1 MKTKDGKK
9 VGSEERIP
17 ESERLQGLRLL
28 ATLAQA
34 PEGLDH
40 LVGQIT
46 SACFPTKEQRAV
58 GFIFWYLRFK
68 AKGGITELRVEEW
81 LKNADQVQ
89 SIKDSPILDGLDRGE
104 LLKLAKTALGSE
116 MDIPSDAE
124 LVRIAIANLYSTRK
138 RNEVRDNAKKLVKL
152 LEDGQAEEAE
162 RICKTLR
169 LLGALDDKDVPVV
182 PANEGPS
189 LGQLAR
195 QLEARPEGLQGLAT
209 GWRELDDIL
218 GGIRPGRFYVLG
230 GVSSAGKTS
239 FLVQALDQIAEQN
252 PKAKIVLFSIEQE
265 DDELRLKS
273 LARLSGVS
281 INKLE
286 RKRGASGQIT
296 AEEWRMARE
305 AGDQSAGWRERIT
318 ILDSRVRTERL
329 VAIAE
334 GMAEPDRD
342 LVIAVDYLQLLK
354 PEGSDGSNVRGD
366 LEETIIQLSRLARSA
381 KCAVVALSSLS
392 RASVRDIENDANNVS
407 MTGFKESGMVEYS
420 ADVAMVLAEE
430 DVADRRESDH
440 RETGLVASASR
451 RIRLVVLKNRMGR
464 LGRVK
469 FSFLPELAKFEDRD
483 EEVI

>member
-1 MKTKDGKK
+1 
-9 VGSEERIP
+9 
-17 ESERLQGLRLL
+17 
-28 ATLAQA
+28 
-34 PEGLDH
+34 
-40 LVGQIT
+40 
-46 SACFPTKEQRAV
+46 
-58 GFIFWYLRFK
+58 
-68 AKGGITELRVEEW
+68 
-81 LKNADQVQ
+81 
-89 SIKDSPILDGLDRGE
+89 
-104 LLKLAKTALGSE
+104 
-116 MDIPSDAE
+116 
-124 LVRIAIANLYSTRK
+124 
-138 RNEVRDNAKKLVKL
+138 
-152 LEDGQAEEAE
+152 
-162 RICKTLR
+162 
-169 LLGALDDKDVPVV
+169 
-182 PANEGPS
+182 
-189 LGQLAR
+189 
-195 QLEARPEGLQGLAT
+195 
-209 GWRELDDIL
+209 
-218 GGIRPGRFYVLG
+218 
-230 GVSSAGKTS
+230 
-239 FLVQALDQIAEQN
+239 
-252 PKAKIVLFSIEQE
+252 
-265 DDELRLKS
+265 
-273 LARLSGVS
+273 
-281 INKLE
+281 
-286 RKRGASGQIT
+286 
-296 AEEWRMARE
+296 MARE